1 MTKDSLPGW
10 KVRALQ
16 DPKLPQKQVEVL
28 LHGPKCLTDAWFLQA
43 MKIKYQIRGMDKYS

>member
-16 DPKLPQKQVEVL
+16 DPSVNDKQAKIL
-28 LHGPKCLTDAWFLQA
+28 MHGPKCLTDAWFLQA
-43 MKIKYQIRGMDKYS
+43 MKLKYQIRGID